1 MDDSVQCAGLKIA
14 DFFPQA
20 KWLGRFKL
28 PICSFALAT
37 DLDVIQ
43 VMQINSN
50 PPSLCPWWA
59 PLSSSCHTHS
69 SPVPQ
74 VQPLCRGE
82 RQRRAQPWALCGT
95 WDKNEPLDKPKI
107 ESEKL
112 CFSGLTLILLHFVVI
127 FKHLRSPDVML
138 FFCPDHSPDSR
149 SPWPLQLNK
158 KQQRRKLEA
167 CPGRIWG
174 DLQDGGRWL
183 EGCGWHQEREVCAVI
198 RLVWYHV

>member
-1 MDDSVQCAGLKIA
+1 MGGGEDCRFFFLRQNGWEDSNYQ
-14 DFFPQA
+14 
-20 KWLGRFKL
+20 KL

-95 WDKNEPLDKPKI
+95 WDKNQPLDKPKI

-112 CFSGLTLILLHFVVI
+112 CFSGLTFLLDLSAIYYWFILHSLFIFVQI
-127 FKHLRSPDVML
+127 IHLVRDPRAHYNSIRSSSSGWEDVMVG
-138 FFCPDHSPDSR
+138 
-149 SPWPLQLNK
+149 K
-158 KQQRRKLEA
+158 IK
-167 CPGRIWG
+167 G
-174 DLQDGGRWL
+174 QDNFG
-183 EGCGWHQEREVCAVI
+183 EVCRVEVEDLKVAADAKKDK
-198 RLVWYHV
+198 YD